1 VEATRSTDR
10 ELSNCAG
17 SDRAFRVGDE
27 CFILAS
33 ATAPR
38 FSHLTGEITGGLE
51 LRDYYDDFG
60 EIQGARLAYKVR
72 VRGEEVCAPPGMLV
86 KR

>member
-1 VEATRSTDR
+1 MEATRTTDR
-10 ELSNCAG
+10 ELGNGAG
-17 SDRAFRVGDE
+17 SDRTFQVGDE
-27 CFILAS
+27 CFIRAS

-60 EIQGARLAYKVR
+60 ELQGTRLAYKVR
-72 VRGEEVCAPPGMLV
+72 ARGEEVCAPPGMLV